1 MLIKSKK
8 KKRKW
13 KFALCVMLCLVVGD
27 GMWIIVCMVVS
38 ENGMHNLHIQNYLN
52 TTYYTMY
59 MCMYVCMR
67 GTNH

>member
-1 MLIKSKK
+1 
-8 KKRKW
+8 
-13 KFALCVMLCLVVGD
+13 MLCLVVGD

-38 ENGMHNLHIQNYLN
+38 ENGMHNLHIQNYMN